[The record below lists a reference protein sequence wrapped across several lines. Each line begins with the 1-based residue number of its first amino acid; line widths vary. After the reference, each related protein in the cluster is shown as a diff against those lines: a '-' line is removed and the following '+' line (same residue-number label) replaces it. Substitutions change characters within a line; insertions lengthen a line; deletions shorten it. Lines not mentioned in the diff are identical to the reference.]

1 MIGERGS
8 KKRAARAIAR
18 DCTRTQLHHSASH
31 TAQPHRQ
38 RNLTRTWY
46 RLHKLRRYLLKQLKK
61 QQECLFEVF
70 ASANTL
76 DSMHFTLDQLHFT
89 IRQLTA
95 DVHKVDLQLRRLSDE
110 SVSHLVGAKPCAKPA
125 MGSTPAAPALSH
137 RLPTS
142 IAASKDDTECMGMD
156 IILSPV
162 AHKAAPPAGQAA
174 GKGGVAEEE
183 ARTRT
188 GPGRRIE
195 WAEGSAHPHG
205 AQGAARPAERRLP
218 TPRVLELPRMGRELP
233 SPPRKLRVPSGETP
247 TLPAAVAEPP
257 PPGEAPPTAQAQQAQ

>member
-95 DVHKVDLQLRRLSDE
+95 DVHKVDVQLRRLSDE

-125 MGSTPAAPALSH
+125 
-137 RLPTS
+137 
-142 IAASKDDTECMGMD
+142 K
-156 IILSPV
+156 
-162 AHKAAPPAGQAA
+162 
-174 GKGGVAEEE
+174 
-183 ARTRT
+183 
-188 GPGRRIE
+188 
-195 WAEGSAHPHG
+195 
-205 AQGAARPAERRLP
+205 
-218 TPRVLELPRMGRELP
+218 
-233 SPPRKLRVPSGETP
+233 
-247 TLPAAVAEPP
+247 
-257 PPGEAPPTAQAQQAQ
+257 

>member
-1 MIGERGS
+1 
-8 KKRAARAIAR
+8 
-18 DCTRTQLHHSASH
+18 
-31 TAQPHRQ
+31 
-38 RNLTRTWY
+38 
-46 RLHKLRRYLLKQLKK
+46 
-61 QQECLFEVF
+61 
-70 ASANTL
+70 
-76 DSMHFTLDQLHFT
+76 MHFTLDQLHFT

-110 SVSHLVGAKPCAKPA
+110 NVSHLVGTMPCAKPA

-188 GPGRRIE
+188 GPGRRIA
-195 WAEGSAHPHG
+195 WAEGSTHRMG
-205 AQGAARPAERRLP
+205 AGRRPACGAAAADA
-218 TPRVLELPRMGRELP
+218 
-233 SPPRKLRVPSGETP
+233 SG
-247 TLPAAVAEPP
+247 AGA
-257 PPGEAPPTAQAQQAQ
+257 TAGS

>member
-1 MIGERGS
+1 
-8 KKRAARAIAR
+8 
-18 DCTRTQLHHSASH
+18 
-31 TAQPHRQ
+31 
-38 RNLTRTWY
+38 
-46 RLHKLRRYLLKQLKK
+46 
-61 QQECLFEVF
+61 
-70 ASANTL
+70 
-76 DSMHFTLDQLHFT
+76 MHFTLDQLHFT

-95 DVHKVDLQLRRLSDE
+95 DVHKVDVQLRRLSDE

-195 WAEGSAHPHG
+195 WAEGSTHPHG
-205 AQGAARPAERRLP
+205 AQGTARPAERH
-218 TPRVLELPRMGRELP
+218 TGRAC
-233 SPPRKLRVPSGETP
+233 SRWSTS
-247 TLPAAVAEPP
+247 
-257 PPGEAPPTAQAQQAQ
+257 